1 LFSLASG
8 GAIFIRDPHNKSV
21 DGQLNGG
28 MFLPLTEEDW
38 DLILPFL
45 KENERLFGIKIDT
58 LLTVG
63 GKLLAPQDVYRKV
76 VPAKVGE
83 AILEKADASMNYQ
96 TIEKETVGD
105 LL

>member
-1 LFSLASG
+1 
-8 GAIFIRDPHNKSV
+8 
-21 DGQLNGG
+21 

-38 DLILPFL
+38 ELILPFL

-58 LLTVG
+58 LLTVDD
-63 GKLLAPQDVYRKV
+63 KLLAPPDVYRKV

-96 TIEKETVGD
+96 TIENETVGD